1 MYFQKLQ
8 DCNQQGQ
15 KQFIN
20 PHHILE
26 ERAKNNNF
34 FLSIP
39 SKQVS
44 YFMERTNDF
53 LMNSTILTSS
63 LKQSD
68 SHSTAETIRQSL
80 YSGTTS

>member
-1 MYFQKLQ
+1 MYFRELQ

-26 ERAKNNNF
+26 ERAKNNSFF

-44 YFMERTNDF
+44 YFMERTNDI

-68 SHSTAETIRQSL
+68 SCSTLARHPN
-80 YSGTTS
+80 